1 MNKMVSKLALA
12 ASLSFV
18 MAFMVSCVGDD
29 SSAFV
34 GKWILEDGSASS
46 ELFKDGTGV
55 VQKRWENIVQKRW
68 ENRSISI
75 SWKVVENKRFVMTT
89 SSLGSSSAHVSDY
102 EISGRILTLTD
113 DKGKK
118 EIWVKAQ
125 EKKIEG
131 KALIDNRDGKK
142 YKTVI
147 IGVQTW
153 MAENLNYDAEGSKCY
168 GEGGEVAT
176 DYDDKGNITT
186 TKTLS
191 DREVLDICTKY
202 GRLYDW
208 TTAKTACPSGWHLPS
223 KNEWDVLEKIVG
235 EKVAGKKLK
244 SKSDWSNNVNG
255 TDEFGF
261 SALPGGLGKSDG
273 NFVDVGYFGYWWSA
287 SEYNNS
293 YAYNRSMDYN
303 RESIV
308 RDPYGKSS
316 LQSIRCVWDSQPTL
330 ETTQE
335 PTLVG
340 AIIPLLLVIGVF
352 VAIFLVLKKFLKFFF
367 RKIKSLR
374 TEKRTNY

>member
-1 MNKMVSKLALA
+1 MVSKLALA
-12 ASLSFV
+12 ASLSLA
-18 MAFMVSCVGDD
+18 MAFMASCVGDD

-34 GKWILEDGSASS
+34 GKWIYEDGSKSL
-46 ELFKDGTGV
+46 ELFKDGTGINKYKYITSFSDGEKSV
-55 VQKRWENIVQKRW
+55 
-68 ENRSISI
+68 SIT
-75 SWKVVENKRFVMTT
+75 WKIIENKRFVIANFAESYSYT
-89 SSLGSSSAHVSDY
+89 Y

-118 EIWVKAQ
+118 EIYVKAQ
-125 EKKIEG
+125 EGKIEG
-131 KALIDNRDGKK
+131 KTLIDNRDSKK

-153 MAENLNYDAEGSKCY
+153 MAENLNYNAEGSKCY

-176 DYDDKGNITT
+176 DYDDKGNITA

-208 TTAKTACPSGWHLPS
+208 NTAKTACPSGWHLPS

-235 EKVAGKKLK
+235 GLKVAGKKLK

-293 YAYNRSMDYN
+293 YAYNRSIDYN
-303 RESIV
+303 RESIGQN
-308 RDPYGKSS
+308 PYGKSS
-316 LQSIRCVWDSQPTL
+316 LQSIRCVRDSQP
-330 ETTQE
+330 TQE

-340 AIIPLLLVIGVF
+340 AIIPLLIVVGVF

-374 TEKRTNY
+374 TEKKN